1 MGNVFKFADDT
12 ELFRQI
18 SDAVDTRGMQEDLD
32 RLVEW
37 ADKWQM
43 KFNVSK
49 CKVMHAGKRNPRQS
63 YSMGNIG
70 LKPVKVE
77 EDRGIMITS
86 DLKCSQQCECAYSKA
101 NRVMGM
107 IKRTIS
113 YKEPKIMLNLYKT

>member
-1 MGNVFKFADDT
+1 MLFLIFINDLEEDIVGNVFKFADDT

-70 LKPVKVE
+70 LKPVEVE
-77 EDRGIMITS
+77 KDLAITITS
-86 DLKCSQQCECAYSKA
+86 DLKCSQQCE
-101 NRVMGM
+101 
-107 IKRTIS
+107 
-113 YKEPKIMLNLYKT
+113 

>member
-12 ELFRQI
+12 KLFQHGYM
-18 SDAVDTRGMQEDLD
+18 VDTRGMQEDLD

-43 KFNVSK
+43 EFNVSK
-49 CKVMHAGKRNPRQS
+49 YKVMHVGKRNRRQS
-63 YSMGNIG
+63 CCMDNIG
-70 LKPVKVE
+70 LKPVEVQK
-77 EDRGIMITS
+77 DLGIMITS

-107 IKRTIS
+107 IKRAIS